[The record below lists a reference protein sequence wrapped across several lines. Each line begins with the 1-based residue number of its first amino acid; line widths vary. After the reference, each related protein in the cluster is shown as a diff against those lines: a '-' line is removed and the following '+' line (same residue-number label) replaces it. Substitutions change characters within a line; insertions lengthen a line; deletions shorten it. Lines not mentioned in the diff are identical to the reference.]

1 MVIADADIEEYIKL
15 DLSEEHKAEE
25 TDPKATEHL
34 KLVQDQKKMFKANL
48 CQKVSIIRLG
58 YMLKVLY
65 AVHPGKASMLG
76 ADAYIA
82 KVKKEEKA
90 ARIQQR
96 KEQGIANGV
105 SMYGGSGSIGSSLD
119 NFAQGN
125 EGVDV
130 IDPVLKNIDSFVK
143 NLKQQIVDASQQHLK
158 TINTII
164 GMSNNFG
171 MMPQRVDDTIEENLK
186 QLEVKKG
193 VKSVK

>member
-1 MVIADADIEEYIKL
+1 
-15 DLSEEHKAEE
+15 
-25 TDPKATEHL
+25 
-34 KLVQDQKKMFKANL
+34 MFKANL

-96 KEQGIANGV
+96 KEQGIANGA

-143 NLKQQIVDASQQHLK
+143 NLKQ
-158 TINTII
+158 
-164 GMSNNFG
+164 
-171 MMPQRVDDTIEENLK
+171 
-186 QLEVKKG
+186 
-193 VKSVK
+193 